1 VAPAPADLD
10 DRRVEITGPVERK
23 MMINAFNSGAKVFM
37 GDFEDA
43 LSPTWENVI
52 AGQGNCQDAVRRTMT
67 FTAPD
72 GREYRL
78 AERIATL
85 VVRPRGWHL
94 SEKHVLLDGAPVSAS
109 LFDFGLYFFH
119 NAAELLRRGSGPY
132 FYLPKLEGHLEAR
145 LWNDVFVHAQDALG
159 IPRGTIRATV
169 LIETAPSLAA
179 AAAPR
184 LDIAGESFTVD
195 GRARFLLLVSYFDAL
210 RASDAT
216 LDADFGFLRRR
227 GLDGVRIFPNWW
239 RCAAERQCG
248 GRPGGDTLFEAGSG
262 HVRPARLARLRQ
274 VLDLAGRHGLVVDLS
289 FARETVRESGTAPPL
304 SPTAYGDAL
313 ASVLRSLGDGYPHV
327 MIDLQNELDQNR
339 LFAADAAEDARQVAA
354 LARRIATPRRIVFA
368 STNESEAE
376 LVTYCGRPGLC
387 PASARPLDVLA
398 VHDARVGQWH
408 DRTPAVVRIPLRLL
422 GRLRLQRVEAG
433 LRDL

>member
-1 VAPAPADLD
+1 MV
-10 DRRVEITGPVERK
+10 G
-23 MMINAFNSGAKVFM
+23 
-37 GDFEDA
+37 
-43 LSPTWENVI
+43 
-52 AGQGNCQDAVRRTMT
+52 
-67 FTAPD
+67 
-72 GREYRL
+72 RL
-78 AERIATL
+78 ARMTVL
-85 VVRPRGWHL
+85 V
-94 SEKHVLLDGAPVSAS
+94 GA
-109 LFDFGLYFFH
+109 L
-119 NAAELLRRGSGPY
+119 
-132 FYLPKLEGHLEAR
+132 
-145 LWNDVFVHAQDALG
+145 
-159 IPRGTIRATV
+159 TV

-398 VHDARVGQWH
+398 VHDARHANWH
-408 DRTPAVVRIPLRLL
+408 DRTPAVVRALREL
-422 GRLRLQRVEAG
+422 GTRRGAKPVYLQEPFAWQDERAPDRVERFLDAAARARRAG
-433 LRDL
+433 AAAWTFHTRSTFMLRDGRSLTAQLDADQRTFLERVRGRVDAAEPPAGTSSPK